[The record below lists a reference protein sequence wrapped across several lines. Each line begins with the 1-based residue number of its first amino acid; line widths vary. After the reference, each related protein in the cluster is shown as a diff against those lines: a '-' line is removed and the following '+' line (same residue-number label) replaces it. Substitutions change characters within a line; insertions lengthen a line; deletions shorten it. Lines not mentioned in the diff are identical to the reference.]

1 MVRLYLFEHYL
12 QRKYTLHIL
21 CTYDKS
27 ITLQVKSIEKIYM
40 VTCVLV
46 FVQIILINNFIV
58 KLETINYSVSKNKM
72 IWTNLFF
79 LSNMNKSLN
88 LNILTLYKSH
98 ILCFRSHNYSS
109 LLSKLHLLTWT
120 IKSSPTVFRW
130 YSETDSYSTCSLA
143 PQIQFKPHQ
152 ASTNTIS
159 TNLQRY

>member
-1 MVRLYLFEHYL
+1 MSMVRLYLFEHYL

-72 IWTNLFF
+72 I
-79 LSNMNKSLN
+79 
-88 LNILTLYKSH
+88 
-98 ILCFRSHNYSS
+98 
-109 LLSKLHLLTWT
+109 
-120 IKSSPTVFRW
+120 
-130 YSETDSYSTCSLA
+130 
-143 PQIQFKPHQ
+143 
-152 ASTNTIS
+152 
-159 TNLQRY
+159 